1 MGFIDGLYSAS
12 YSIRRGIYGW
22 WYSALLGSLKKKY
35 ISFLN
40 FFFSVTRANETFALL
55 RLTWEIMWQRCI
67 EIYLSLLQ
75 GLKRDINLSHGTIM
89 WQFQTEQCLCI
100 MAIIFKINITSYKWT
115 NMPMFA
121 LFPKW
126 RRPCDSTS
134 RCTHLHLLTRMRF
147 TAMSFPP
154 CSINKWIS
162 NWNMYLS
169 IWERWTQHDHQR
181 HSEVTSRVS
190 VVVAV
195 HTSMERTL
203 NGCSFYTII
212 IIY

>member
-1 MGFIDGLYSAS
+1 M
-12 YSIRRGIYGW
+12 
-22 WYSALLGSLKKKY
+22 
-35 ISFLN
+35 N

-126 RRPCDSTS
+126 RRPCDWTP
-134 RCTHLHLLTRMRF
+134 RCTTYWPTWALQQCH
-147 TAMSFPP
+147 FPP
-154 CSINKWIS
+154 AALINESVTGICIS
-162 NWNMYLS
+162 QSEKGEPSMTTKDTRRLLPGFQWWWRCIPQWNAPLM
-169 IWERWTQHDHQR
+169 
-181 HSEVTSRVS
+181 
-190 VVVAV
+190 AV
-195 HTSMERTL
+195 HFTPLLLYINPAYAMMWVAPIVLVIKQRRLGQTPCAAL
-203 NGCSFYTII
+203 FPMWIDVH
-212 IIY
+212 